1 MAYGIFRADASLF
14 LFVLLSFSILLF
26 KTALLSG
33 FLQSFPSF
41 LHFLFCSPL
50 SWSPPPS
57 TPCCPGD
64 IGPSWVGHLR
74 VGCSG
79 HALPLGL
86 ECISSSGGGRP
97 EALPS
102 CVCTCACK
110 HAYTHA
116 EQAMTSQPAG
126 WDPSPSVSLC
136 SALEGTQVQ
145 ESLDD
150 LLRKRLQTVIP
161 WAGVSLQMNL
171 VWPSQCGVFFLLLLF
186 FIE

>member
-14 LFVLLSFSILLF
+14 LFVLLSFPVLLF

-41 LHFLFCSPL
+41 LHCLFCSPL

-57 TPCCPGD
+57 TLCCPGD
-64 IGPSWVGHLR
+64 LGPSWVGHLR
-74 VGCSG
+74 VGCSGCSG

-97 EALPS
+97 EAPPL
-102 CVCTCACK
+102 CVCTCARK
-110 HAYTHA
+110 HTHRA
-116 EQAMTSQPAG
+116 SNDLTTCWMGPLT
-126 WDPSPSVSLC
+126 LC
-136 SALEGTQVQ
+136 VTLQCFRGDSSSREV
-145 ESLDD
+145 SLDD

-171 VWPSQCGVFFLLLLF
+171 VRPSQCGFFF
-186 FIE
+186 FFY